1 MIPQH
6 RWQNYPTSIFSVMS
20 AEANAVGAVNL
31 AQGFPDFNGPEEVI
45 QAAGDA
51 MKKGL
56 NQYAPAIGIKTL
68 REAIHHRYQQSYD
81 LKYDSEREVTVLSG
95 ATEAIWCAVQAFCG
109 PGDEAIGIAPFYDSY
124 PAACYAGGATLKT
137 VALRPPLWKIDAD
150 AIERLVTPKTKM
162 ILVNTPHN
170 PTGRVLTRAEMEGI
184 AAVARK
190 HDLIVISD
198 EVYEEIVFEP
208 SVHIPMAS
216 LPGMHERTITI
227 SSTSKTFSF
236 TGWKVGYACAPA
248 ALTEG
253 IRRVHQFTVFC
264 SATPLQHAMVRAFE
278 LGEDYYQ
285 QFRADYRQRRD
296 KLLAAIRAAG
306 FDAPAPEGTY
316 FISGGYDRLAPNV
329 NDMKFSLDL
338 VRKNKLATIPLSP
351 FYLPG
356 DPVAKDLRQV
366 RFAFCKTHET
376 LDKAGEI
383 LENLPGFTT
392 GNSPRGTL

>member
-6 RWQNYPTSIFSVMS
+6 RWQTYKTSIFSIMS

-45 QAAGDA
+45 EAAAAA

-56 NQYAPAIGIKTL
+56 NQYAPAMGIKPL
-68 REAIHHRYQQSYD
+68 RDAISRRYQKSYD
-81 LKYDSEREVTVLSG
+81 LKYDSDQEVTVLTG
-95 ATEAIWCAVQAFCG
+95 ATEAIWCAIQACCG

-124 PAACYAGGATLKT
+124 PAACHAGGATLKT
-137 VALRPPLWKIDAD
+137 VALRPPHWRVNAD
-150 AIERLVTPKTKM
+150 EIERLVTPKTKM

-190 HDLIVISD
+190 YDLIVMSD
-198 EVYEEIVFEP
+198 EVYEEIVFAP
-208 SVHIPMAS
+208 AVHIPMAS
-216 LPGMHERTITI
+216 LPGMRERTITI

-236 TGWKVGYACAPA
+236 TGWKVGYACAPEK
-248 ALTEG
+248 LTEG

-278 LGEDYYQ
+278 LGDDYYR
-285 QFRADYRQRRD
+285 QFRADYLTRRD
-296 KLLAAIRAAG
+296 TLLAAIRAAG
-306 FDAPAPEGTY
+306 FDAPTPEGTY
-316 FISGGYDRLAPNV
+316 FISGGYDKLAPAT
-329 NDMKFSLDL
+329 DDIQYTLDL
-338 VRKNKLATIPLSP
+338 VRKKKIALIPLSP
-351 FYLPG
+351 FYLPD

-366 RFAFCKTHET
+366 RFAFCKTPET
-376 LDKAGEI
+376 LTAATNI
-383 LENLPGFTT
+383 L
-392 GNSPRGTL
+392 SRI

>member
-1 MIPQH
+1 MGHATMIPQH
-6 RWQNYPTSIFSVMS
+6 RWQTYKTSIFSVMS

-45 QAAGDA
+45 AAAAEA

-56 NQYAPAIGIKTL
+56 NQYAPAMGIKPL
-68 REAIHHRYQQSYD
+68 RDAISRRYQKSYD
-81 LKYDSEREVTVLSG
+81 LKYDADQEVTVLTG

-124 PAACYAGGATLKT
+124 PAACHAGGATLKT
-137 VALRPPLWKIDAD
+137 VALRPPHWRVNAD
-150 AIERLVTPKTKM
+150 EIERLVTPKTKM

-190 HDLIVISD
+190 HDLIVMSD
-198 EVYEEIVFEP
+198 EVYEEIIFAP
-208 SVHIPMAS
+208 AVHIPMAS
-216 LPGMHERTITI
+216 LPGMRERTITI

-236 TGWKVGYACAPA
+236 TGWKVGYACAPEK
-248 ALTEG
+248 LTEG

-278 LGEDYYQ
+278 LGDDYYR
-285 QFRADYRQRRD
+285 QFRADYLTRRD
-296 KLLAAIRAAG
+296 TLLAAIRAAG
-306 FDAPAPEGTY
+306 FDAPTPEGTY
-316 FISGGYDRLAPNV
+316 FISGGYDKLAPAT
-329 NDMKFSLDL
+329 DDIQFTLDL
-338 VRKNKLATIPLSP
+338 VRKKKIALIPLSP
-351 FYLPG
+351 FYLPD

-366 RFAFCKTHET
+366 RFAFCKTPET
-376 LDKAGEI
+376 LKAAAKI
-383 LENLPGFTT
+383 LV
-392 GNSPRGTL
+392 S

>member
-6 RWQNYPTSIFSVMS
+6 RWQTYPTSIFSVMS
-20 AEANAVGAVNL
+20 AEANAAGAVNL
-31 AQGFPDFNGPEEVI
+31 AQGFPDFNGPEAVI
-45 QAAGDA
+45 EAACDA

-56 NQYAPAIGIKTL
+56 NQYAPATGIKSL
-68 REAIHHRYQQSYD
+68 RDAISRRYQTAYD
-81 LKYDSEREVTVLSG
+81 LKYDSELEVTVLSG

-124 PAACYAGGATLKT
+124 PAACHAGGATLKT
-137 VALRPPLWKIDAD
+137 VALRPPHWKVDANE
-150 AIERLVTPKTKM
+150 IERLVTPKTKM
-162 ILVNTPHN
+162 ILINTPHN

-208 SVHIPMAS
+208 AVHIPMAS
-216 LPGMHERTITI
+216 MPGMRDRTITI

-236 TGWKVGYACAPA
+236 TGWKIGYACAPA

-278 LGEDYYQ
+278 LGDEYYK
-285 QFRADYRQRRD
+285 QFRSDYLLRRNS
-296 KLLAAIRAAG
+296 LLASIRAAG

-316 FISGGYDRLAPNV
+316 FISAGYERLAPHV
-329 NDMKFSLDL
+329 NDLEFSLNL
-338 VRKNKLATIPLSP
+338 VRHQKLATIPLSP

-356 DPVAKDLRQV
+356 DPVCKELRQV
-366 RFAFCKTHET
+366 RFAFCKTPET
-376 LDKAGEI
+376 LKKAEQI
-383 LENLPGFTT
+383 LAAIGPAT
-392 GNSPRGTL
+392 

>member
-6 RWQNYPTSIFSVMS
+6 RWQTYPTSIFSVMS

-31 AQGFPDFNGPEEVI
+31 AQGFPDFNGPEAVI
-45 QAAGDA
+45 EAACEA
-51 MKKGL
+51 MQRGL
-56 NQYAPAIGIKTL
+56 NQYAPAMGIKSL
-68 REAIHHRYQQSYD
+68 RDAISRRYQKAYD
-81 LKYDSEREVTVLSG
+81 LKYDSEREVTVLTG

-124 PAACYAGGATLKT
+124 PAACHAGGASLKT
-137 VALRPPLWKIDAD
+137 VSLQPPHWRVDAD
-150 AIERLVTPKTKM
+150 AIERLVTSKTKM

-170 PTGRVLTRAEMEGI
+170 PTGRVLTRLEMEGI
-184 AAVARK
+184 AAFARK

-198 EVYEEIVFEP
+198 EVYEEIVFDP
-208 SVHIPMAS
+208 AVHIPMAS
-216 LPGMHERTITI
+216 LPGMWDRTITI

-278 LGEDYYQ
+278 LGDDYYK
-285 QFRADYRQRRD
+285 QFRSDYLVRRD
-296 KLLAAIRAAG
+296 SMLASIRAAG

-316 FISGGYDRLAPNV
+316 FISAGYDGLAPHV
-329 NDMKFSLDL
+329 NDLEFSLNL
-338 VRKNKLATIPLSP
+338 VRQKKLATIPLSP

-356 DPVAKDLRQV
+356 DPVAKELRQV
-366 RFAFCKTHET
+366 RFAFCKTPET
-376 LDKAGEI
+376 LGKAKQLLAAIG
-383 LENLPGFTT
+383 T
-392 GNSPRGTL
+392 SP